1 MNVNELR
8 LGNVVKTST
17 GCFSVYA
24 ISAPMPNKDE
34 RFNDKAV
41 ITLWGYGLFDVTE
54 DMIEPVPLTEELILI
69 HDFKKSEMDLIPEVT
84 IYEKEVDGKLIE
96 LSMFD
101 DGNWY
106 AHIDDEWR
114 STIGGCFVSSMHE
127 LQNLCALCGIEKVF
141 KSC

>member
-8 LGNVVKTST
+8 LGNLVWTST

-54 DMIEPVPLTEELILI
+54 DMISPIPLTVDRLLL
-69 HDFKKSEMDLIPEVT
+69 HDFKKSEMDLIPDVA

-106 AHIDDEWR
+106 VHIDDEWR

-127 LQNLCALCGIEKVF
+127 LQNICALCGIEKVF

>member
-1 MNVNELR
+1 
-8 LGNVVKTST
+8 
-17 GCFSVYA
+17 
-24 ISAPMPNKDE
+24 MPNKDE

-54 DMIEPVPLTEELILI
+54 DMIEPIPLTVELILL
-69 HDFKKSEMDLIPEVT
+69 HDFKKSEMDLIPEVS

>member
-8 LGNVVKTST
+8 LGNLVWAST

-34 RFNDKAV
+34 RFNNKAV
-41 ITLWGYGLFDVTE
+41 ITLWGHGLFDVTE
-54 DMIEPVPLTEELILI
+54 DMISPIPLTVDRLLL
-69 HDFKKSEMDLIPEVT
+69 HDFKKSDMDLIPEVT

-127 LQNLCALCGIEKVF
+127 LQNICALCGIERVF
-141 KSC
+141 KP